1 MFVNINVDSVGVIVN
16 FMFVVGA
23 GVLASVVS
31 MGVFVSVFVSALGVR
46 MVGVRLVVQSYLVKY
61 PYVR

>member
-31 MGVFVSVFVSALGVR
+31 MGVFLSVFVSALGVR
-46 MVGVRLVVQSYLVKY
+46 MVGVRLVVQSQA
-61 PYVR
+61 

>member
-23 GVLASVVS
+23 SFLASVVS
-31 MGVFVSVFVSALGVR
+31 MVSLCCLCKRFGC
-46 MVGVRLVVQSYLVKY
+46 
-61 PYVR
+61 

>member
-31 MGVFVSVFVSALGVR
+31 MGVFVSVFVSAFGVR
-46 MVGVRLVVQSYLVKY
+46 MLGVRLVVQSQA
-61 PYVR
+61 

>member
-1 MFVNINVDSVGVIVN
+1 MLFNINVDSVGVIVR

-31 MGVFVSVFVSALGVR
+31 MGVFVSALGVR
-46 MVGVRLVVQSYLVKY
+46 MVGVRLVVQSQA
-61 PYVR
+61 